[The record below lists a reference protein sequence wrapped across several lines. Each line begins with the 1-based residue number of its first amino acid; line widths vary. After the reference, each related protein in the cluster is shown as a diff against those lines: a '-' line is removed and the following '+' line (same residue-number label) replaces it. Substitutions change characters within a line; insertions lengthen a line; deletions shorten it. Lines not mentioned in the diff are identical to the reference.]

1 MNEEYIYHVIS
12 QEDWNQV
19 VNSKNYAPPSL
30 NHEGFIH
37 FSFADQIP
45 GVIDRYYRDQKNL
58 LVLKIN
64 KQKLLSR
71 LVVEDLAGTGSYPHL
86 YGELNLDAVVA
97 NYPLLWNEKNQ
108 IYWIED

>member
-19 VNSKNYAPPSL
+19 VNSEKYAPPSL
-30 NHEGFIH
+30 IHEGFIH
-37 FSFADQIP
+37 FSFANQIP

-71 LVVEDLAGTGSYPHL
+71 LVVENLAGTGSYPHL